1 MKKYAD
7 LFSVNRLHVDDHAY
21 LIVLVNDSACLNLK
35 IFELRFFSRKKTPH
49 APPFLVLLP
58 DIANIFFASKL
69 KKRKRN
75 GRRYE
80 EPN

>member
-21 LIVLVNDSACLNLK
+21 IIVLVNDSACLNLK

-49 APPFLVLLP
+49 APLFLFFSR
-58 DIANIFFASKL
+58 ISQIFFFASK
-69 KKRKRN
+69 
-75 GRRYE
+75 
-80 EPN
+80 